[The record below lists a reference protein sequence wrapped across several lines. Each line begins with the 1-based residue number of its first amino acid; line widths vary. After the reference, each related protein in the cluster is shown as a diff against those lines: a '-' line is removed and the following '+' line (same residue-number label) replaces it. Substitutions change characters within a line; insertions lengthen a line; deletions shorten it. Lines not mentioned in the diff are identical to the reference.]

1 METKSNKNWWFLTFN
16 GLFSI
21 LFGLMLIIFTKE
33 IIRNIVI
40 FIGLAIA
47 VLGLVLLVI
56 SISQLKK
63 DKSVG
68 AMILLS
74 IFSLVIGAG
83 IMIFRETTLNLF
95 FILMGV
101 WAVIL
106 GIFQLVVLVNIKRNL
121 SNKNVILFNGLL
133 TIALGIVMFFN
144 PGEFSDFL
152 FKIVGVFAV
161 LFGIVMI
168 YLSFVIRKASM
179 IAPEEPHDLPP
190 ED

>member
-1 METKSNKNWWFLTFN
+1 METKSNKNWWFLAFN

-33 IIRNIVI
+33 VIRNIVI

-47 VLGLVLLVI
+47 VLGLILLVI

-144 PGEFSDFL
+144 PGEFSNFL

-179 IAPEEPHDLPP
+179 IASEEPHDLPP
-190 ED
+190 VD